1 MNMDENNIVQEILH
15 DLFSS
20 MEALETQ
27 NTAILQFLKD
37 KGIATDEEL
46 ASHLEQAGN
55 ASSVR
60 WRGVRVRADYL
71 FSSAVKAAEQN
82 AEKESPKPV
91 ETDQESKPATK
102 QRDKNETAKS
112 AQQVATN
119 NKPAN
124 DYPESDQAGSDHPE
138 SDQAGSD
145 HPENDQAQKDKSE
158 ADEVGAGAEQN
169 VERDIEQDVKQDRN
183 QRDDADNKP
192 RKNDTEKAA

>member
-1 MNMDENNIVQEILH
+1 MDENTNIVQEILH

-71 FSSAVKAAEQN
+71 FASAIKAAEQA
-82 AEKESPKPV
+82 AEKESPKPAENKQEAKAAAKQSD
-91 ETDQESKPATK
+91 ET
-102 QRDKNETAKS
+102 ETAKS
-112 AQQVATN
+112 AQPVAATT
-119 NKPAN
+119 KSEN
-124 DYPESDQAGSDHPE
+124 DQ
-138 SDQAGSD
+138 
-145 HPENDQAQKDKSE
+145 PENDKAEKEKPE
-158 ADEVGAGAEQN
+158 ADEAGARAEQS
-169 VERDIEQDVKQDRN
+169 VEKDVEQDRN
-183 QRDDADNKP
+183 QPVDENNRP
-192 RKNDTEKAA
+192 SKNTKEKAA

>member
-1 MNMDENNIVQEILH
+1 MDENNNNIVQEILH

-20 MEALETQ
+20 LEALETQ

-60 WRGVRVRADYL
+60 WHGVRVRADYL
-71 FSSAVKAAEQN
+71 FASAVKAAEQA
-82 AEKESPKPV
+82 AEKESPKSA
-91 ETDQESKPATK
+91 ENKQEAKASTK
-102 QRDKNETAKS
+102 QSDEKETAKD
-112 AQQVATN
+112 AQQVASN

-124 DYPESDQAGSDHPE
+124 DHPE
-138 SDQAGSD
+138 SG
-145 HPENDQAQKDKSE
+145 QAQNEKSE
-158 ADEVGAGAEQN
+158 ADEVGAGAAQN
-169 VERDIEQDVKQDRN
+169 AERDIEQDVKQDRN
-183 QRDDADNKP
+183 QKDDVDNKP

>member
-1 MNMDENNIVQEILH
+1 MDENNNIVQEILH

-46 ASHLEQAGN
+46 VSHLEQAGN

-71 FSSAVKAAEQN
+71 FASAIKAAEQ
-82 AEKESPKPV
+82 AAQKESPRPV
-91 ETDQESKPATK
+91 ETEQESKPATK
-102 QRDKNETAKS
+102 QSDKKETAKS

-119 NKPAN
+119 NEPA
-124 DYPESDQAGSDHPE
+124 SDHPE
-138 SDQAGSD
+138 S
-145 HPENDQAQKDKSE
+145 DQAQKDKSE
-158 ADEVGAGAEQN
+158 ADEVDAGVEQN
-169 VERDIEQDVKQDRN
+169 VDIEQDVKQDRN
-183 QRDDADNKP
+183 QRDEADNRP
-192 RKNDTEKAA
+192 RKNDKEKAA

>member
-1 MNMDENNIVQEILH
+1 MQNNNIVQEILH

-71 FSSAVKAAEQN
+71 FASAIKAAEQA
-82 AEKESPKPV
+82 AEKETPKSA
-91 ETDQESKPATK
+91 ETEQESKPATK
-102 QRDKNETAKS
+102 QRDKKETAKS
-112 AQQVATN
+112 TEQGANQA
-119 NKPAN
+119 AN
-124 DYPESDQAGSDHPE
+124 DNKR
-138 SDQAGSD
+138 
-145 HPENDQAQKDKSE
+145 ENDQSRNDKPE
-158 ADEVGAGAEQN
+158 ADEVVAGVNEK
-169 VERDIEQDVKQDRN
+169 VRRDIEQDVKQDRN
-183 QRDDADNKP
+183 QKDDADNRP
-192 RKNDTEKAA
+192 RKNDTEEAA

>member
-1 MNMDENNIVQEILH
+1 MDENNNNFVQEILH

-71 FSSAVKAAEQN
+71 FASAIKAAEQA
-82 AEKESPKPV
+82 AEMESPKPA
-91 ETDQESKPATK
+91 ENREEAKAATK
-102 QRDKNETAKS
+102 ESDEKETAKGARPVANES
-112 AQQVATN
+112 AA
-119 NKPAN
+119 K
-124 DYPESDQAGSDHPE
+124 DQPDK
-138 SDQAGSD
+138 DQ
-145 HPENDQAQKDKSE
+145 PQNDQPKNNKSE
-158 ADEVGAGAEQN
+158 ADEVGAGVEQKVEEN

-183 QRDDADNKP
+183 QRDDADNRP
-192 RKNDTEKAA
+192 RKNDTEEAA

>member
-1 MNMDENNIVQEILH
+1 MDENNIVQEILH

-27 NTAILQFLKD
+27 SSAISQFLKD

-71 FSSAVKAAEQN
+71 FASAIKAAEQ
-82 AEKESPKPV
+82 AAQKESPKPA
-91 ETDQESKPATK
+91 EAEQESKPDTK
-102 QRDKNETAKS
+102 QSGGKETAKG
-112 AQQVATN
+112 AEQVATQN
-119 NKPAN
+119 AAN
-124 DYPESDQAGSDHPE
+124 DQPDKDQPQNDRPKNDNPESD
-138 SDQAGSD
+138 
-145 HPENDQAQKDKSE
+145 E
-158 ADEVGAGAEQN
+158 ASARVEQN
-169 VERDIEQDVKQDRN
+169 VEQKVERDIEQDQN
-183 QRDDADNKP
+183 QKGDADNGP

>member
-1 MNMDENNIVQEILH
+1 MDENNIVQEILH

-20 MEALETQ
+20 LEALETQ

-46 ASHLEQAGN
+46 VSHLEQAGN

-71 FSSAVKAAEQN
+71 FASAIKAAGQA
-82 AEKESPKPV
+82 AEKESPKPAENKQ
-91 ETDQESKPATK
+91 ETKAATK
-102 QRDKNETAKS
+102 QSDEKETRKDP
-112 AQQVATN
+112 QPVATN
-119 NKPAN
+119 AKPEN
-124 DYPESDQAGSDHPE
+124 DKAENDKPESD
-138 SDQAGSD
+138 
-145 HPENDQAQKDKSE
+145 E
-158 ADEVGAGAEQN
+158 ASARVEQNVEQN

-183 QRDDADNKP
+183 QKDDTDNRP

>member
-1 MNMDENNIVQEILH
+1 MDENTNIVEEILH

-71 FSSAVKAAEQN
+71 FASAIKAAEQ
-82 AEKESPKPV
+82 AADKESPKPA
-91 ETDQESKPATK
+91 ETAQESKAATRQSGEK
-102 QRDKNETAKS
+102 ATATGAQHVASSDK
-112 AQQVATN
+112 
-119 NKPAN
+119 
-124 DYPESDQAGSDHPE
+124 
-138 SDQAGSD
+138 
-145 HPENDQAQKDKSE
+145 PENNQPQNDKPE
-158 ADEVGAGAEQN
+158 ADEASARVKQKVEQN

-183 QRDDADNKP
+183 QRDDADNRP
-192 RKNDTEKAA
+192 RKSDAGEAA